1 MKSISNSWSL
11 SKNKAIEIEFTDCG
25 NLFELSLVVTTK
37 CDHPGLR
44 AVISLFG
51 YNASFHFYDGRHW
64 NYENDCYVNYEKET
78 L

>member
-1 MKSISNSWSL
+1 MKSISSSWSL
-11 SKNKAIEIEFTDCG
+11 SKNKAVEIEFTNAG
-25 NLFELSLVVTTK
+25 NVLGLSVVITTK

-51 YNASFHFYDGRHW
+51 YDASFHFYDGRHW
-64 NYENDCYVNYEKET
+64 DYENDCYVDYEKEN